1 MSDDI
6 FWVYNGWAILI
17 TALAPIY
24 TMTQAN
30 VRILRFLLNRVF
42 PIFFIGSVVA
52 LVFLSHWLTA
62 VLYIPAWFLGIGLVN
77 VLEALFGRRDWR
89 NV

>member
-6 FWVYNGWAILI
+6 FWVYNGWAIFI

-24 TMTQAN
+24 TLMQAKA
-30 VRILRFLLNRVF
+30 RTLTFLLRRVF
-42 PIFFIGSVVA
+42 PIFLIGSIVA
-52 LVFLSHWLTA
+52 LIILSHWLTA

-77 VLEALFGRRDWR
+77 VLEALFGRRDWN